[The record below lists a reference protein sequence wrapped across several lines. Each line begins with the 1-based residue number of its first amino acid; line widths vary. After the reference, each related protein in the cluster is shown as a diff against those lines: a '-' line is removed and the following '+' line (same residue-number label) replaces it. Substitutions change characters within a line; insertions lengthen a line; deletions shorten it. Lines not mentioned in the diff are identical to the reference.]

1 MNDHLHIEK
10 INCPCFTKKYNQLLD
25 NKQKVKR
32 SVRGMEKEIYAEDCD
47 KSIDELLDCSNYD
60 QLNMDCVNCRIV
72 ANLEK
77 NSVEIRMQLK
87 ATA

>member
-1 MNDHLHIEK
+1 MNDTLHAEK
-10 INCPCFTKKYNQLLD
+10 INCPCFTKKYNQITD

-32 SVRGMEKEIYAEDCD
+32 SVRGIEKAIYAEDCEQG
-47 KSIDELLDCSNYD
+47 IDELLDCSNYD
-60 QLNMDCVNCRIV
+60 ALNIDCVNCRIV

-77 NSVEIRMQLK
+77 NSTEIRMQMK